1 MLPATGDPLF
11 DESYY
16 RATAM
21 ATPPYETLSGDHH
34 ADLVVIGAG
43 YTGLTAALRAAE
55 LGMKV
60 IVLDEY
66 FPGFGASGRNGGQLI
81 PGWRWDAR
89 TLVKAFGKERG
100 KAIFDLSLNAR
111 DRVMARVANHDIACD
126 LKPGHATMAWNPSHY
141 RDLADEAEC
150 LARDMDY
157 SDVDLLSPDAGRSVV
172 NSALY
177 HGGMVDKRGGH
188 FHPLNYALGLAQAA
202 TDAGV
207 KIFANT
213 RVIGVTEQP
222 EKVCAGVEGGNVF
235 AKQAMLATDTK
246 TGSVHRHLGGYAMPI
261 LNYNIATQPL
271 GKDRARS
278 LIPSDM
284 AIADT
289 RFVLNYFRLSADNR
303 LIFGGGE
310 KYLPSMPASVDAFV
324 RKHMLQV
331 FPNLEDVKIDYR
343 WGGAVGVSRNRLP
356 HVGRTDSGK
365 IWFAHGFSGHGALLT
380 TLAGEIVAEA
390 MAGDAGA
397 YALMSSLPSKPFPG
411 GTLLRWPLHVAG
423 MLYYAMRD
431 RL

>member
-1 MLPATGDPLF
+1 MLLPTGDPLF
-11 DESYY
+11 DQSYY
-16 RATAM
+16 AATAN
-21 ATPPYETLSGDHH
+21 AAPPYKSLWGDHY

-43 YTGLTAALRAAE
+43 YTGLSAALRAAE
-55 LGMKV
+55 LGTKV
-60 IVLDEY
+60 IVLEEY

-89 TLVKAFGKERG
+89 TLVNAFGKDDG
-100 KAIFDLSLNAR
+100 KAIFNLSLNAR
-111 DRVMARVANHDIACD
+111 DRVIGRIAGHNIDCD
-126 LKPGHATMAWNPSHY
+126 LKPGHATMAWNAAHY
-141 RDLADEAEC
+141 RDLAEEAEC

-157 SDVDLLSPDAGRSVV
+157 HGVELLSPDAGRDVV
-172 NSALY
+172 NSQLY
-177 HGGMVDKRGGH
+177 HGGMLDRQGGH
-188 FHPLNYALGLAQAA
+188 FNPMNYALGLARAA

-207 KIFANT
+207 KIFTNK
-213 RVIGVTEQP
+213 RVIGVKEQQD
-222 EKVCAGVEGGNVF
+222 KVWAGVEGGNVF
-235 AKQAMLATDTK
+235 AKKAMLATDTK
-246 TGSVHRHLGGYAMPI
+246 TATVNRRLGGYAMPI

-271 GKDRARS
+271 GEDRARS

-310 KYLPSMPASVDAFV
+310 KYLPSMPASVDDFV

-331 FPNLEDVKIDYR
+331 FPDLADVKIDYR

-356 HVGRTDSGK
+356 HVGRTDGGR

-380 TLAGEIVAEA
+380 TLYGEVVAEA
-390 MAGDAGA
+390 MAGESQA
-397 YALMSSLPSKPFPG
+397 YTTLSQLPSKPFPG
-411 GTLLRWPLHVAG
+411 GTMLRWPLHVAG

>member
-1 MLPATGDPLF
+1 MHSPTGDPLF
-11 DESYY
+11 DQSYY
-16 RATAM
+16 GATANIS
-21 ATPPYETLSGDHH
+21 TQYESLWGDHH

-43 YTGLTAALRAAE
+43 YTGLSAALRAAE

-60 IVLDEY
+60 IVLEEY

-89 TLVKAFGKERG
+89 TLVRAFGKQRG
-100 KAIFDLSLNAR
+100 KAIFDLSLDAR
-111 DRVMARVANHDIACD
+111 DRVMARIANHAIACD
-126 LKPGHATMAWNPSHY
+126 LKPGHATMAWNPTHY

-157 SDVDLLSPDAGRSVV
+157 ADIELLSTDEGRNVV
-172 NSALY
+172 SSALY
-177 HGGMVDKRGGH
+177 HGGMVDKKGGH
-188 FHPLNYALGLAQAA
+188 FHPLNYALGLAKAA

-207 KIFANT
+207 QIFVNK
-213 RVIGVTEQP
+213 RVIGVKEQKD
-222 EKVCAGVEGGNVF
+222 KVWAGVEGGNVF

-246 TGSVHRHLGGYAMPI
+246 TAGVNRYLGGYAMPI

-271 GKDRARS
+271 GEDRARS

-310 KYLPSMPASVDAFV
+310 KYLPSMPASVDDFV
-324 RKHMLQV
+324 RKHMSQV
-331 FPNLEDVKIDYR
+331 FPDLADVKIDYR

-356 HVGRTDSGK
+356 HVGRIDGGK

-380 TLAGEIVAEA
+380 TLAGEVVAEA
-390 MAGDAGA
+390 MAGESQA

>member
-1 MLPATGDPLF
+1 MQLPTGDPLF
-11 DESYY
+11 DDSYY
-16 RATAM
+16 VATAD
-21 ATPPYETLSGDHH
+21 AAPSYESLWGDHY

-43 YTGLTAALRAAE
+43 YTGLASALRAAE

-60 IVLDEY
+60 IVLEEY

-89 TLVKAFGKERG
+89 TLINAFGKVDG

-111 DRVMARVANHDIACD
+111 KRVIDRISVHNIDCD
-126 LKPGHATMAWNPSHY
+126 LKPGHATMAWNAGHY

-157 SDVDLLSPDAGRSVV
+157 HDVELLSPDAGREVV
-172 NSALY
+172 NSQLY
-177 HGGMVDKRGGH
+177 HGGMVDKQGGH
-188 FHPLNYALGLAQAA
+188 FHPLNYALGLAKAA
-202 TDAGV
+202 EAAGV
-207 KIFANT
+207 KIYSNKK
-213 RVIGVTEQP
+213 VIGFKEQ
-222 EKVCAGVEGGNVF
+222 KNGVWAGVEGGNVF
-235 AKQAMLATDTK
+235 AKSAMLAVDSK
-246 TGSVHRHLGGYAMPI
+246 MSGLDRRLGGFAMPI
-261 LNYNIATQPL
+261 LNYNIATEPMSET
-271 GKDRARS
+271 RAKA

-289 RFVLNYFRLSADNR
+289 RFVLNYFRLSTDNR

-310 KYLPSMPASVDAFV
+310 KYLPSMPSSVDEFV

-331 FPNLEDVKIDYR
+331 FPDLADVKIDYR

-356 HVGRTDSGK
+356 HVGQSSSGRT
-365 IWFAHGFSGHGALLT
+365 WFAHGFSGHGALLT
-380 TLAGEIVAEA
+380 TLAGEAVADA
-390 MAGDAGA
+390 MAGQAEA
-397 YALMSSLPSKPFPG
+397 YQLLANLPSKPFPG

>member
-1 MLPATGDPLF
+1 MLPTTGDPLF
-11 DESYY
+11 DQSYY
-16 RATAM
+16 RATAT
-21 ATPPYETLSGDHH
+21 AAPQYEALWGDHY

-43 YTGLTAALRAAE
+43 YTGLSAALRAAE

-60 IVLDEY
+60 IVLEEY

-81 PGWRWDAR
+81 PGLRWDAR
-89 TLVKAFGKERG
+89 TLIKSFGKERG
-100 KAIFDLSLNAR
+100 KAIFEMSLDAR
-111 DRVMARVANHDIACD
+111 DRVMARIAHHDIACD
-126 LKPGHATMAWNPSHY
+126 LKPGHATMAWNPAHFH
-141 RDLADEAEC
+141 DLADEAEC

-157 SDVDLLSPDAGRSVV
+157 DDVELISSDAGRRVV

-177 HGGMVDKRGGH
+177 HGGMVDKQGGH

-207 KIFANT
+207 KIFANK
-213 RVIGVTEQP
+213 RVIGVTEQKD
-222 EKVCAGVEGGNVF
+222 KVWACVEGGNVF

-246 TGSVHRHLGGYAMPI
+246 TASVSRKLGGYAMPI
-261 LNYNIATQPL
+261 LNYNVATQPL
-271 GKDRARS
+271 GEDRARS

-289 RFVLNYFRLSADNR
+289 RFVLNYFRLSADNC

-310 KYLPSMPASVDAFV
+310 KYLPSMPASVDDFV

-331 FPNLEDVKIDYR
+331 FPDLTDVNIDYR

-356 HVGRTDSGK
+356 HVGRTDGRK

-380 TLAGEIVAEA
+380 TLAGEAVAEA
-390 MAGDAGA
+390 IAGESHA
-397 YALMSSLPSKPFPG
+397 YALLSNLPSKPFPG

>member
-1 MLPATGDPLF
+1 MHSPTGDPLF
-11 DESYY
+11 DQSYY
-16 RATAM
+16 GATANIS
-21 ATPPYETLSGDHH
+21 TQYESLWGDHH

-43 YTGLTAALRAAE
+43 YTGLSAALRAAE

-60 IVLDEY
+60 IVLEEY

-89 TLVKAFGKERG
+89 TLVRAFGKQRG
-100 KAIFDLSLNAR
+100 KAIFDLSLDAR
-111 DRVMARVANHDIACD
+111 DRVMARIANHAIACD
-126 LKPGHATMAWNPSHY
+126 LKPGHATMAWNPTHY

-157 SDVDLLSPDAGRSVV
+157 ADIELLSTDEGRNVV
-172 NSALY
+172 SSALY
-177 HGGMVDKRGGH
+177 HGGMVDKKGGH
-188 FHPLNYALGLAQAA
+188 FHPLNYALGLAKAA

-207 KIFANT
+207 QIFVNK
-213 RVIGVTEQP
+213 RVIGVKEQKD
-222 EKVCAGVEGGNVF
+222 KVWAGVEGGNVF

-246 TGSVHRHLGGYAMPI
+246 TAGVNRYLGGYAMPI

-271 GKDRARS
+271 GEDRARS
-278 LIPSDM
+278 LILSDM

-310 KYLPSMPASVDAFV
+310 KYLPSMPASVDDFV
-324 RKHMLQV
+324 RKHMSQV
-331 FPNLEDVKIDYR
+331 FPDLADVKIDYR

-356 HVGRTDSGK
+356 HVGRIDGGK

-380 TLAGEIVAEA
+380 TLAGEVVAEA
-390 MAGDAGA
+390 MAGESQA

>member
-1 MLPATGDPLF
+1 
-11 DESYY
+11 
-16 RATAM
+16 
-21 ATPPYETLSGDHH
+21 
-34 ADLVVIGAG
+34 
-43 YTGLTAALRAAE
+43 
-55 LGMKV
+55 
-60 IVLDEY
+60 
-66 FPGFGASGRNGGQLI
+66 
-81 PGWRWDAR
+81 
-89 TLVKAFGKERG
+89 
-100 KAIFDLSLNAR
+100 
-111 DRVMARVANHDIACD
+111 MARVAHYDIACD
-126 LKPGHATMAWNPSHY
+126 LKPGHATMAWNPPHY

-150 LARDMDY
+150 LARDMNY

-411 GTLLRWPLHVAG
+411 GTLLRWPLHVSG

>member
-1 MLPATGDPLF
+1 MDSPTGDPLF
-11 DESYY
+11 DQSYY
-16 RATAM
+16 GATANIS
-21 ATPPYETLSGDHH
+21 TQYESLSGDHH

-43 YTGLTAALRAAE
+43 YTGLSAALRAAE

-60 IVLDEY
+60 IVLEEY

-89 TLVKAFGKERG
+89 TLVRAFGKQRG
-100 KAIFDLSLNAR
+100 KAIFDLSLDAR
-111 DRVMARVANHDIACD
+111 DRVMARVANHAIACD
-126 LKPGHATMAWNPSHY
+126 LKAGHATMAWNPTHY
-141 RDLADEAEC
+141 RDLAEEAEC

-157 SDVDLLSPDAGRSVV
+157 ADIDLLSTDEGRNVV
-172 NSALY
+172 SSALY
-177 HGGMVDKRGGH
+177 HGGMVDKKGGH
-188 FHPLNYALGLAQAA
+188 FHPLNYALGLAKAA

-207 KIFANT
+207 QIFVNK
-213 RVIGVTEQP
+213 RVIGVKEQKD
-222 EKVCAGVEGGNVF
+222 KVWAGVEGGNVF
-235 AKQAMLATDTK
+235 ARQAMLATDTK
-246 TGSVHRHLGGYAMPI
+246 TAGLNRQLGGYAMPI

-271 GKDRARS
+271 GEDRARS

-310 KYLPSMPASVDAFV
+310 KYLPSKPASVDDFV
-324 RKHMLQV
+324 RKHMSQV
-331 FPNLEDVKIDYR
+331 FPDLADVKIDYR

-356 HVGRTDSGK
+356 HIGRIDGGK

-380 TLAGEIVAEA
+380 TLAGEVVAEA
-390 MAGDAGA
+390 MAGESQA

>member
-1 MLPATGDPLF
+1 MHSPTGDPLF
-11 DESYY
+11 DQSYY
-16 RATAM
+16 GATANIS
-21 ATPPYETLSGDHH
+21 TQYESLWGDHH

-43 YTGLTAALRAAE
+43 YTGLSAALRAAE

-60 IVLDEY
+60 IVLEEY

-89 TLVKAFGKERG
+89 TLVRAFGKQRG
-100 KAIFDLSLNAR
+100 KAIFDLSLDAR
-111 DRVMARVANHDIACD
+111 DRVMARIANHAIACD
-126 LKPGHATMAWNPSHY
+126 LKPGHATMAWNPTHY

-157 SDVDLLSPDAGRSVV
+157 ADIELLSTDEGRNVV
-172 NSALY
+172 SSALY
-177 HGGMVDKRGGH
+177 HGGMVDKKGGH
-188 FHPLNYALGLAQAA
+188 FHPLNYALGLAKAA

-207 KIFANT
+207 QIFVNK
-213 RVIGVTEQP
+213 RVIGVKEQKD
-222 EKVCAGVEGGNVF
+222 KVWAGVEGGNVF

-246 TGSVHRHLGGYAMPI
+246 TAGVNRYLGGYAMPI

-271 GKDRARS
+271 GEDRARS

-310 KYLPSMPASVDAFV
+310 KYLPSVPASVDDFV
-324 RKHMLQV
+324 RKHMSQV
-331 FPNLEDVKIDYR
+331 FPDLADVKIDYR

-356 HVGRTDSGK
+356 HVGRIDGGK

-380 TLAGEIVAEA
+380 TLAGEVVAEA
-390 MAGDAGA
+390 MAGESQA

>member
-1 MLPATGDPLF
+1 MHSPTGDPLF
-11 DESYY
+11 DQSYY
-16 RATAM
+16 GATANISRH
-21 ATPPYETLSGDHH
+21 YESLWGDHY

-43 YTGLTAALRAAE
+43 YTGLSAALRAAE

-60 IVLDEY
+60 IVLEEY

-89 TLVKAFGKERG
+89 TLVRAFGKQRG
-100 KAIFDLSLNAR
+100 KAIFDLSLDAR
-111 DRVMARVANHDIACD
+111 DRVMARVANHAIACD
-126 LKPGHATMAWNPSHY
+126 LKPGHATMAWNPTHY
-141 RDLADEAEC
+141 RDLAEEAEC

-157 SDVDLLSPDAGRSVV
+157 ADIDLLSTDEGRNVV

-177 HGGMVDKRGGH
+177 HGGMVDKKGGH
-188 FHPLNYALGLAQAA
+188 FHPLNYALGLAKAA

-207 KIFANT
+207 QIFVNK
-213 RVIGVTEQP
+213 RVIGVKEQKD
-222 EKVCAGVEGGNVF
+222 KVWAGVEGGNVF

-246 TGSVHRHLGGYAMPI
+246 TAGVNRHLGGYAMPI
-261 LNYNIATQPL
+261 LNYNIATLPL
-271 GKDRARS
+271 GEDRARS

-310 KYLPSMPASVDAFV
+310 KYLPSMPASVDDFV
-324 RKHMLQV
+324 RKHMSQV
-331 FPNLEDVKIDYR
+331 FPDLSDVKIDYR

-356 HVGRTDSGK
+356 HVGRIDGGK

-380 TLAGEIVAEA
+380 TLAGEVVAEA
-390 MAGDAGA
+390 MAGESQA
-397 YALMSSLPSKPFPG
+397 YALMSGLPSKPFPG

>member
-1 MLPATGDPLF
+1 MHSPTGDPLF
-11 DESYY
+11 DQSYY
-16 RATAM
+16 GATANIS
-21 ATPPYETLSGDHH
+21 TQYESLWGDHH

-43 YTGLTAALRAAE
+43 YTGLSAALRAAE

-60 IVLDEY
+60 IVLEEY

-89 TLVKAFGKERG
+89 TLVRAFGKQRG
-100 KAIFDLSLNAR
+100 KAIFDLSLDAR
-111 DRVMARVANHDIACD
+111 DRVVARVANHAIACD
-126 LKPGHATMAWNPSHY
+126 LKPGHATMAWNPTHY
-141 RDLADEAEC
+141 RDLAEEAEC

-157 SDVDLLSPDAGRSVV
+157 ADIDLLSTDEGRNVV
-172 NSALY
+172 SSALY
-177 HGGMVDKRGGH
+177 HGGMVDKKGGH
-188 FHPLNYALGLAQAA
+188 FHPLNYALGLAKAA

-207 KIFANT
+207 QIFVNK
-213 RVIGVTEQP
+213 RVIGVKEQKD
-222 EKVCAGVEGGNVF
+222 KVWAGVEGGNVF

-246 TGSVHRHLGGYAMPI
+246 TAGVSRYLGGYAMPI

-271 GKDRARS
+271 GEDRARS

-310 KYLPSMPASVDAFV
+310 KYLPSMPASVDDFV
-324 RKHMLQV
+324 RKHMSQV
-331 FPNLEDVKIDYR
+331 FPDLADVKIDYR

-356 HVGRTDSGK
+356 HVGRIDGGK

-380 TLAGEIVAEA
+380 TLAGEVVAEA
-390 MAGDAGA
+390 MAGESQA